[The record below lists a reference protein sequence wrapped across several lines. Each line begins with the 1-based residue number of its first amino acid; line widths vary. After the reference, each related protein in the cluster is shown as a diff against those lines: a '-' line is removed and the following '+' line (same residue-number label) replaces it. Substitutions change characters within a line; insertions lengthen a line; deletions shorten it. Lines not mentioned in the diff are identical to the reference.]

1 MDLYIKQ
8 HVFTWGDKFSV
19 YDNNGNERYH
29 VQGEVFTFGKKLHVL
44 NLNGY
49 ELAYIHEKVLSWLP
63 KYYISRNGQDIAEV
77 VKKFTFICSE
87 YAVNGFGWVVKGDF
101 FSHEYEIYSGN
112 QCIVT
117 VSKKWFTWGDAYQ
130 ISIAPGVDEINVL
143 AVVLIIDAC
152 LAAQNNG

>member
-1 MDLYIKQ
+1 MNLYIKQ
-8 HVFTWGDKFSV
+8 HIFTWGDKFSV

-29 VQGEVFTFGKKLHVL
+29 VQGEVFTLGKKLHVL
-44 NLNGY
+44 DLNGY
-49 ELAYIHEKVLSWLP
+49 ELAYIHQKVLSLLP

-77 VKKFTFICSE
+77 VKKFTFVCSE
-87 YAVNGFGWVVKGDF
+87 YVIDGFGWTVKGDF

-112 QCIVT
+112 QSIAT
-117 VSKKWFTWGDAYQ
+117 VSKKWFTLGDAYQ
-130 ISIAPGVDEINVL
+130 ISIAPVADEINVL